1 MDNESNGRRRRI
13 ITILIGVAIFVLF
26 AYAVDVTQ
34 INLEEPLEPKRQEN
48 LVGLIR
54 ELARPNLLTYEN
66 ETRSVNVSLLMPCPE
81 EIKGTQVT
89 VEGRLVV
96 MRPNCASTTQ
106 DTLQMDGTGFSE
118 NAQIVLRWQPIGSQT
133 TRTLATFKAN
143 DQGEF
148 AIDFTMPD
156 IRESEEPQTIEV
168 VEGIDR
174 TLTGLSETTWETLEK
189 IAVTILMAL
198 MASTLGTILAI
209 PISFMGARNLMADLG
224 MPLASIMAAVIAI
237 PIGFVAGYLAT
248 AWLVDISEVAA
259 ENSWIGLI
267 ALIVTAGLIYLLQL
281 IRPRDYGE
289 QGPPLGTRILTA
301 IRVLLILLL
310 GIFALAVL
318 AQLGLVAGSWIEE
331 NLGLLGFIGNFI
343 FVVSD
348 FLLVLLPAIIGF
360 FAGLIVAS
368 YASRYG
374 QEAIFHLSEAPARL
388 LTAVLTA
395 LGSVIFIFGLLYA
408 LWWINLFGFLDALP
422 EESAVS
428 TLGLVALIAGA
439 LLGLL
444 SLLAKPKRQYPVGMV
459 TYTVT
464 RTILNTMR
472 AIEPVIMGFVLV
484 VWVGIGPFAGVMA
497 LMLHSIADLG
507 KLFSEQVENIDQGPV
522 EAVTATGASRLQTI
536 NFAVVPQIVPHYI
549 AFIFYRWD
557 INVRMSTIIGFVGGG
572 GIGLILR
579 LAANQLRY
587 RDAAVM
593 IIAIALVVTIL
604 DFVSSFIRKRVI

>member
-13 ITILIGVAIFVLF
+13 IAILIGVAIFVLF

-48 LVGLIR
+48 LARLIR
-54 ELARPNLLTYEN
+54 ELAQPNFFTYEN

-89 VEGRLVV
+89 LEGRVVV
-96 MRPNCASTTQ
+96 MRPNCVSTTQ
-106 DTLQMDGTGFSE
+106 DTLQMDGTGFLD
-118 NAQIVLRWQPIGSQT
+118 NAQIVLRWQPNDSPT
-133 TRTLATFKAN
+133 ARTLATFKAN

-148 AIDFTMPD
+148 AVDFRMPD
-156 IRESEEPQTIEV
+156 VRESEEPQTIEV

-224 MPLASIMAAVIAI
+224 MPLASIMAGVIAI

-248 AWLVDISEVAA
+248 GWLVDISEVAV
-259 ENSWIGLI
+259 ENSWTGLI
-267 ALIVTAGLIYLLQL
+267 VLMVTAGLIYLLQL

-289 QGPPLGTRILTA
+289 AGPPLGSRIFTL

-318 AQLGLVAGSWIEE
+318 AQFGLIAGSWIEE

-343 FVVSD
+343 FVVSE
-348 FLLVLLPAIIGF
+348 FSLVLLPAIIGF

-368 YASRYG
+368 YASRHG
-374 QEAIFHLSEAPARL
+374 QEAIFHLSEAPARF
-388 LTAVLTA
+388 LTAILAA
-395 LGSVIFIFGLLYA
+395 LGSAMFIFGLLYA
-408 LWWINLFGFLDALP
+408 LWWINLFGFYDTLSEEDAI
-422 EESAVS
+422 A
-428 TLGLVALIAGA
+428 TLGIVAIIAGGV
-439 LLGLL
+439 LGLL

-464 RTILNTMR
+464 RTVLNTLR